1 MDGFSYYNIFETKGM
16 EYLIII
22 AFLAL
27 LIPFS
32 IMLNRKVKIKHQL
45 QKAFGILTTSVL
57 KIPQGVFHSN
67 SHTWAHLSKSGIA
80 KVGIDDLLLH
90 ITGEVSVTFLKKY
103 EEKIAKGE
111 LMSVI
116 EHEGKVLEIYS
127 PVSGSIT
134 GTNPVLNEQ
143 PGLMNEDPYGLGWLY
158 KIKPVNWTAETSSYY
173 LAEAATDWSQMELL
187 RFKDFLATTMP
198 KYTPEASGVTFQD
211 GGELRDHLLPD
222 LPPEIWKDFQKAFL
236 TPGEAIS

>member
-67 SHTWAHLSKSGIA
+67 SHTWAHLAKSGIA
-80 KVGIDDLLLH
+80 KVGVDDLLLH
-90 ITGEVSVTFLKKY
+90 ITGEVSVTFLKKSG
-103 EEKIAKGE
+103 EKIAKGE
-111 LMSVI
+111 IMSVI
-116 EHEGKVLEIYS
+116 AHEGKALEIYS
-127 PVSGSIT
+127 PVSGNIT
-134 GTNPVLNEQ
+134 GTNPALNEQ
-143 PGLMNEDPYGLGWLY
+143 PGLMNEDPYGSGWLY
-158 KIKPVNWTAETSSYY
+158 KIKPADWKAETSSYY

-198 KYTPEASGVTFQD
+198 KYATEASGVTFQD
-211 GGELRDHLLPD
+211 GGELRDNLLPD

-236 TPGEAIS
+236 TPGEAVS